1 MKFWRLAAAYC
12 FAASLNNT
20 AEAGDGVTV
29 VDGNTAA
36 GNMAASVAGKALAS
50 SANATANT
58 TANTGSLT
66 KPGNGTFTLGAANPT
81 TVTGTITG
89 IDKQGTGAPDLAG
102 VTPYVNPASVL
113 GGRLTV
119 NSELSSDFSASAA
132 STLSGDGRFLDSL
145 TATGTL
151 APGHALG
158 TVNFTGSYTAGSA
171 YSVGADAADASKR
184 FNLGSKVQV
193 LKQPVSNTT
202 QTIVSATGSVSTR
215 GQPCREGCDGQV
227 PWNAWI
233 SAMGGL
239 DPTLD
244 AAAARTAAGVDY
256 QVDPRLLLGL
266 AAGYG
271 ASDLQAT
278 AVGGRDWA
286 ESVAVAAY
294 GSYSQPNF
302 EAQAIAGYGTFDS
315 RLLGHIAFP
324 GLAPSTTGAAQ
335 QNESAALGFE
345 AKTPITDAAQAYFRY
360 HGVVGGDT
368 DTHALTAGFR
378 LSW

>member
-1 MKFWRLAAAYC
+1 MKFWRLAAAC
-12 FAASLNNT
+12 WFAASLNNT
-20 AEAGDGVTV
+20 AEARDGATV

-50 SANATANT
+50 SATATAN
-58 TANTGSLT
+58 ARSPA
-66 KPGNGTFTLGAANPT
+66 KPGNGTFTLGADNPT
-81 TVTGTITG
+81 TMTGTITG

-102 VTPYVNPASVL
+102 VTPYVNPASGL

-119 NSELSSDFSASAA
+119 NSELSSDFSATAA
-132 STLSGDGRFLDSL
+132 STLSGNGRFLDSL

-158 TVNFTGSYTAGSA
+158 TVNFTGTYTAGSA
-171 YSVGADAADASKR
+171 YSVGADAADTSR
-184 FNLGSKVQV
+184 RLNIGSKVQV
-193 LKQPVSNTT
+193 LRQPDSNTT

-215 GQPCREGCDGQV
+215 GQPCREDCAGQI

-233 SAMGGL
+233 SAMGGV

-256 QVDPRLLLGL
+256 RIDPRVMLGL

-302 EAQAIAGYGTFDS
+302 EAQAIAGYGSFDS

-324 GLAPSTTGAAQ
+324 GLAPSTTSAPQ